1 MAYVAVCLHYVEKC
15 LPDALTLKGER
26 LEVGTRYL
34 PMFVCQ
40 FACTTQTS
48 VCLILQLSSRKER
61 RQVPTYICVCV
72 SVCLDYFDKCLHEEK
87 RYVPTGVCVCLFLRI
102 IQEKYEGRNLHMYVC
117 LFVCFLVKITQS
129 SACLMLQLS
138 SRKERSRY
146 LPMFVCV
153 CVCLS
158 GLCKQMP
165 PHVCHSYSYSTNEVR
180 EEGKTPKRVGVSG

>member
-40 FACTTQTS
+40 YVCTTKTS

-61 RQVPTYICVCV
+61 RQVPN
-72 SVCLDYFDKCLHEEK
+72 
-87 RYVPTGVCVCLFLRI
+87 VPTGVCVCLFLRI
-102 IQEKYEGRNLHMYVC
+102 IQEKYEGRNLNMYVC

-153 CVCLS
+153 CLFIW
-158 GLCKQMP
+158 LMQTNAP
-165 PHVCHSYSYSTNEVR
+165 TNEER
-180 EEGKTPKRVGVSG
+180 EEVKTPKRDGVSG